1 MKQIRLIHWKPSAA
15 IELAPRLAVLGY
27 QVNFDPP
34 NPVQL
39 LRDLRQSPPLAIVID
54 LSRTPSMGRD
64 IAVAIRQTKATRSIP
79 LVFIGGAPEKV
90 TPIQKLL
97 PDAVYTTW
105 EGIGPALENAIQHPP
120 ADPIATESRMAG
132 YAGKPLVNKLGIK
145 PDMSVTLIDPPQNFL
160 TTLDE
165 LPAGVSFCAQ
175 IGPGVGLALWFVR
188 SRAELESL
196 VDNLA
201 ATLQNLPQKSRP
213 PLWIAWPKKV
223 SAIPTDLTQ
232 QIVRE
237 RSMAAGLVDYKVCAI
252 DETWSGLLFK
262 WRGKTQAK

>member
-1 MKQIRLIHWKPSAA
+1 MRQLRLIHWKPSEAA
-15 IELAPRLAVLGY
+15 TLAESLSTLGY
-27 QVNFDPP
+27 QVNYDPP

-64 IAVAIRQTKATRSIP
+64 IAVAIRQTKATRAIP
-79 LVFIGGAPEKV
+79 LVFVGGAPEKV
-90 TPIQKLL
+90 FPIQRLL

-105 EGIGPALENAIQHPP
+105 EAIGPALENAIQYPP

-132 YAGKPLVNKLGIK
+132 YAGQPLVKKLGIK
-145 PDMSVTLIDPPQNFL
+145 PGMSVTLIDPPQDFQQ
-160 TTLDE
+160 TLGE

-175 IGPGVGLALWFVR
+175 IEPGVGLAIWFVR
-188 SRAELESL
+188 SRAGLESH
-196 VDNLA
+196 VESLA
-201 ATLQNLPQKSRP
+201 AILQNLPPKSCP
-213 PLWIAWPKKV
+213 PLWIAWPKKA
-223 SAIPTDLTQ
+223 STMPTDLNQ

-237 RSMAAGLVDYKVCAI
+237 QSMAAGLVDYKVCSI
-252 DETWSGLLFK
+252 DKTWSGLLFK